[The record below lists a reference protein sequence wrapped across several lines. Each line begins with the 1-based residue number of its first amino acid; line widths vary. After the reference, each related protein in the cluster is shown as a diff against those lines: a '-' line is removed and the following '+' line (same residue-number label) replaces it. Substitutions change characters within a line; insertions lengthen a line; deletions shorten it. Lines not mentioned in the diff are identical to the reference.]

1 MASRRFFFGGGER
14 CRAFGRAGVL
24 RRSSG
29 PLSVRLTY
37 LPKQALFRD
46 RQAPPPSGRPTLA
59 FICSAVKDSITN
71 STRSGS
77 CLAHSC
83 PLYSRQAA
91 VRCGNGGSP
100 CSPPLASLRSAYARI
115 FRFVGPLPP
124 VLISRSAKNHS
135 PNDFC
140 LRCSRPRLA
149 LLAALSLTYPTNVLP
164 SSILTLPA
172 HISSTD
178 SGSIFH
184 SACSI
189 TLFCSISGVS
199 PSRTSTALCITIGPP
214 SGISFTI

>member
-1 MASRRFFFGGGER
+1 
-14 CRAFGRAGVL
+14 
-24 RRSSG
+24 
-29 PLSVRLTY
+29 VRGFAVVGFWA
-37 LPKQALFRD
+37 LPGFWRD
-46 RQAPPPSGRPTLA
+46 RGASPLA

-100 CSPPLASLRSAYARI
+100 CSPPLASLRSAYARLA
-115 FRFVGPLPP
+115 RVCGSPCSPP
-124 VLISRSAKNHS
+124 S
-135 PNDFC
+135 
-140 LRCSRPRLA
+140 
-149 LLAALSLTYPTNVLP
+149 SLTHPTNVLS